1 MARLALPLRTNRAA
15 DRARAFTATQNLQAV
30 SGCPDFGP
38 QRCVVWATGATPT
51 VTFTTEQGTSLVLP
65 LNTSGV
71 PVPVDVPVTA
81 IAAIT
86 NAVVLAHWWIFPAKE
101 DHQVGP
107 FPLNA

>member
-1 MARLALPLRTNRAA
+1 MARPSLPLKTNRSA
-15 DRARAFTATQNLQAV
+15 DRARAFIATQNLQTV

-38 QRCVVWATGATPT
+38 QRCVVYATGATPT
-51 VTFTTEQGTSLVLP
+51 VTFTTEQGTALVLP

-71 PVPVDVPVTA
+71 PVSVDVPVIA

-86 NAVVLAHWWIFPAKE
+86 NAVVLAHWWIFPTK
-101 DHQVGP
+101 DDNQVGP